1 MQLPPKE
8 FILGRDDGQLHA
20 ISVDEED
27 KRENEPHFFIKQR
40 RAVLFAWLSGAVII
54 PNGDENFV
62 GNKGCDISEQII
74 QELQLDQI
82 SESVSRDIIGLCADA
97 TAGLFYAYDQNS
109 TFQVCKCKILIV
121 GMDYHISCL
130 YLRGPMGSLLCISM
144 WHAFHE
150 QCLIAHLTSH
160 TNKTQVIC
168 AISCTALY

>member
-1 MQLPPKE
+1 MQQDSIWWL
-8 FILGRDDGQLHA
+8 LLLHDL
-20 ISVDEED
+20 IHLLELES
-27 KRENEPHFFIKQR
+27 R
-40 RAVLFAWLSGAVII
+40 
-54 PNGDENFV
+54 
-62 GNKGCDISEQII
+62 GCDISEQII

-109 TFQVCKCKILIV
+109 TFQKLDNLAKDDKCQSTVTSVWATELYLDKVCKCKILIV

-160 TNKTQVIC
+160 TNKTQKQLTLLGEGTRKDLNGGI
-168 AISCTALY
+168 T